1 MLIREARASDAASIA
16 KVHVDSWRTTYANI
30 LPSELLDSL
39 SYAERERLWSEVL
52 STHKERNVVYVAE
65 DEEGVI
71 AGFASG
77 GPEREGDRIYRGE
90 LYTIYLLE
98 QYQRRGIGRRLT
110 LAVARRLLEQ
120 GIDSMLLWVLSD
132 NPARKFYEDLGAK
145 RIREKPLSLGGVE
158 VIEVAYGWRNLKEL
172 VEAHG

>member
-1 MLIREARASDAASIA
+1 MLIREASASDVGAIA
-16 KVHVDSWRTTYANI
+16 RVHVDSWNTTYAGI
-30 LPSELLDSL
+30 PSL
-39 SYAERERLWSEVL
+39 SYENRELLWNKVLSARERTSFA
-52 STHKERNVVYVAE
+52 YVAE

-77 GPEREGDRIYRGE
+77 GPEREGDTIYRGE
-90 LYTIYLLE
+90 LYSIYLLE

-120 GIDSMLLWVLSD
+120 GIDSMLLWVLTD
-132 NPARKFYEDLGAK
+132 NPARKFYEGLGAK
-145 RIREKPLSLGGVE
+145 WIREKPISLGSVE
-158 VIEVAYGWRNLKEL
+158 AIEVAYGWRNLKEL